1 MNDLQKLGFFY
12 QRRDLMQDNSNTPD
26 EAMFFPR

>member
-1 MNDLQKLGFFY
+1 MTYKKLGFFY
-12 QRRDLMQDNSNTPD
+12 QRCDLLQDNSNTPD